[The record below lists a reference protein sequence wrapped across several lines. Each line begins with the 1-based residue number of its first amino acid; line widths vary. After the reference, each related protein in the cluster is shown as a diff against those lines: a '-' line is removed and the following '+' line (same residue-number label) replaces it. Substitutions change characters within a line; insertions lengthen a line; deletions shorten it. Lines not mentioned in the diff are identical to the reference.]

1 MVAGAH
7 RGVTGD
13 PGASGSREQGL
24 SGGKVGVGSADT
36 GRDRAQV
43 HGSAGVFMDWE
54 SRCTETEEKRE
65 KGVSV
70 DTEHI

>member
-1 MVAGAH
+1 M
-7 RGVTGD
+7 
-13 PGASGSREQGL
+13 
-24 SGGKVGVGSADT
+24 GVGSADT

-43 HGSAGVFMDWE
+43 HGSAGVFMDRE